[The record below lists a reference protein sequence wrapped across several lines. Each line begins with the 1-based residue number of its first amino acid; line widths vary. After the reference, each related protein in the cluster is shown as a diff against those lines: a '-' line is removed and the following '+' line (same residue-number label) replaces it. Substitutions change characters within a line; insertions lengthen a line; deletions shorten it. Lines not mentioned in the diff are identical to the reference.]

1 MGEQME
7 KLRLKIIEDCNN
19 SGLPLEAI
27 YFIIKD
33 IFRDVSDAMKQQQEQ
48 EEQKEDKQNDN

>member
-1 MGEQME
+1 ME

-19 SGLPLEAI
+19 SGLPFEAI

-33 IFRDVSDAMKQQQEQ
+33 IFRDVSDTMKQQQEQ
-48 EEQKEDKQNDN
+48 KEDEQNDN

>member
-1 MGEQME
+1 ME